1 MLKKIIQFFSLKDE
15 KTNDITLVFYYNT
28 NGVWLGECL
37 DYDIGAQGNT
47 LGIAIDRL
55 IRILKNEY
63 DTSTEGGKE
72 PFHNLMY
79 NAEYIKPKLLDNSV
93 ILIIN
98 EKNLKDNFKWQ
109 FEMRKETN
117 E

>member
-1 MLKKIIQFFSLKDE
+1 MLKKILQFFSLKDE
-15 KTNDITLVFYYNT
+15 KSNDITLVFYYNN

-55 IRILKNEY
+55 IKTIKTEY
-63 DTSTEGGKE
+63 DNSTKDGKE
-72 PFHNLMY
+72 PFHNLLY
-79 NAEYIKPKLLDNSV
+79 NPEYIKPKLLDNSV
-93 ILIIN
+93 IVIIN
-98 EKNLKDNFKWQ
+98 EKILKDNFKWEI
-109 FEMRKETN
+109 EMRKEN